1 MAEQGANLD
10 DVRARFSATAE
21 LVAQHAE
28 KQIEL
33 VREQLRSFVA
43 PAGDERAIDTGT
55 GAGTLALALAPLVG
69 EVVGVD
75 VVPELLERARA
86 AAAANVTFLEGDATS
101 LPFEAGSFD
110 LSCSRR
116 TLHHIARPELAV
128 AELTRVTA
136 PGGRVFVD
144 DQIAPVD
151 PLAALEL
158 DRFERARD
166 PSHTRTLPDIDLR
179 HLFEANGLV
188 LLRTQFQTHRRVLD
202 SYLDLAGCQGEARE
216 VAGQLSPG
224 GERLVSAEAARLGR
238 PSQDARYPDR
248 PATRASSPGT
258 SACAIAK
265 ARYQRGTKIS
275 RRSRSIVLTT
285 WRATCSGSIT
295 RRRKIGLRNFVACG
309 KPSVSTKPGLTVW
322 TWIPRARSS
331 AAVERENASCAC
343 FAAEY
348 GPAGANATVPATETM
363 FTTSARPA
371 ASSAGRNARR
381 HQTAPR

>member
-10 DVRARFSATAE
+10 DVRARFGATAE

-86 AAAANVTFLEGDATS
+86 AAPANVTFLEGDATS

-116 TLHHIARPELAV
+116 TL
-128 AELTRVTA
+128 
-136 PGGRVFVD
+136 
-144 DQIAPVD
+144 
-151 PLAALEL
+151 
-158 DRFERARD
+158 
-166 PSHTRTLPDIDLR
+166 PDIDLR

-188 LLRTQFQTHRRVLD
+188 LLRTQCQTHRRVLD

-216 VAGQLSPG
+216 VARQLSPG
-224 GERLVSAEAARLGR
+224 GPEAYTAESGWYLLRK
-238 PSQDARYPDR
+238 
-248 PATRASSPGT
+248 PA
-258 SACAIAK
+258 
-265 ARYQRGTKIS
+265 
-275 RRSRSIVLTT
+275 
-285 WRATCSGSIT
+285 
-295 RRRKIGLRNFVACG
+295 
-309 KPSVSTKPGLTVW
+309 
-322 TWIPRARSS
+322 
-331 AAVERENASCAC
+331 
-343 FAAEY
+343 
-348 GPAGANATVPATETM
+348 
-363 FTTSARPA
+363 
-371 ASSAGRNARR
+371 
-381 HQTAPR
+381 